1 MNHQNGQL
9 DIDQLIMF
17 WADISIV
24 VLQVMMEQLGDTQSI
39 QYLNVCNQSQEVIAH
54 LKSKGVQK
62 EEMLEYVAAFQ
73 KTHENFKLQKL
84 HEVTPENMIPAT
96 LVASAVQNH
105 IGEKLDMDS
114 FKAVVQKAYSYLSN
128 KA

>member
-1 MNHQNGQL
+1 
-9 DIDQLIMF
+9 MF

-39 QYLNVCNQSQEVIAH
+39 QYLNVCNQAQEVIAH

-73 KTHENFKLQKL
+73 KTHKNFKLQKL

-114 FKAVVQKAYSYLSN
+114 FKEVVQKAYSYLSN

>member
-1 MNHQNGQL
+1 MNNQNAQL
-9 DIDQLIMF
+9 NIDQLIMF

-24 VLQVMMEQLGDTQSI
+24 VLQVAMEQLGDTQSI
-39 QYLNVCNQSQEVIAH
+39 QYLNVCNQAREVIAH

-62 EEMLEYVAAFQ
+62 DEMLEYVAAFQ
-73 KTHENFKLQKL
+73 QTHKNFKLQKL
-84 HEVTPENMIPAT
+84 HEMTPENMIPAT

-105 IGEKLDMDS
+105 LGEKLDIDT
-114 FKAVVQKAYSYLSN
+114 FKEVVQKAYFYLSN